1 MSQPQYT
8 VLRIKRKATE
18 TPLSQL
24 VISGDPTAERAH
36 KRRDVSIRGRGVFRL
51 AETVPQTWQGSGE
64 EGEVLKSR
72 IEVLL
77 SGSGSASPSP
87 AVNQWLASSRQA
99 GTTAPTAAPA
109 PAAPEAPAAPVVPAA
124 PAPAPGPSSRTTQ
137 FRVMPR
143 PPKRDPNL
151 PPRVITN
158 AELDAARSA
167 LVFVDAQAVRS
178 SSTPDEPEDKEMA
191 AFQSMLT
198 EYLKLEAQGATK
210 RPPPAR
216 AEDGDDDGDG
226 DYVYDLYYRDLRT
239 DGLDVSGEGIGA
251 LLGYDDLSPPS
262 TPPDSEPEDEA
273 DEDSNDE
280 DYYRNE
286 YPEDEDAD
294 EDMEGFDDAYSDGA
308 WSRDSN
314 QEDDE
319 RDPWDGY
326 R

>member
-1 MSQPQYT
+1 MARQW
-8 VLRIKRKATE
+8 R
-18 TPLSQL
+18 
-24 VISGDPTAERAH
+24 G
-36 KRRDVSIRGRGVFRL
+36 GRG
-51 AETVPQTWQGSGE
+51 AESETLDDGGE
-64 EGEVLKSR
+64 NRADLQSR

-198 EYLKLEAQGATK
+198 EYLKRKCHLCQAVKLTSSGGSRSYQA
-210 RPPPAR
+210 PA
-216 AEDGDDDGDG
+216 
-226 DYVYDLYYRDLRT
+226 
-239 DGLDVSGEGIGA
+239 SGSG
-251 LLGYDDLSPPS
+251 
-262 TPPDSEPEDEA
+262 
-273 DEDSNDE
+273 
-280 DYYRNE
+280 
-286 YPEDEDAD
+286 
-294 EDMEGFDDAYSDGA
+294 
-308 WSRDSN
+308 
-314 QEDDE
+314 
-319 RDPWDGY
+319 
-326 R
+326 